1 LAMARRDA
9 LLRDIEYYQNG
20 LGQQLRLVS
29 DDIII
34 DAEVNEEAVSVHET
48 EISPVDSAQSAKEST
63 SLSAMSQRNMAG
75 SKTATNS
82 NLDSHAGSSDQ
93 AESTH
98 VPYTGSSRSTP
109 VPFQAT
115 GARTRESSGKL
126 IESSGNLSGSAGNPA
141 GSAVLSPT
149 IIGPPQE
156 AAEIAL
162 PTVEP
167 AIIEPA
173 IIEPAIIEPAVAE
186 SAINEIGVGEPA
198 NSEFSVPIM
207 QTPTQPRAAG
217 EPAAM
222 QASMPPP
229 SGRSGIPVS
238 EISSKPGS

>member
-1 LAMARRDA
+1 MARRDA

-173 IIEPAIIEPAVAE
+173 IIEPAVAE